1 MEENDPA
8 YPGGKAI
15 PSPGG
20 RSVAGT
26 PWRASWFNTILGF
39 FQALIVEARGS
50 FIVSGNPDK
59 VGESDLLNS
68 LKKIIENM
76 YSDDI
81 EEIQSVLPYLI
92 PEGPNDGHLYGRK
105 NKNWSEII
113 IPPVA
118 KNDTLESLK
127 LFSKKSLMI
136 TNAETVSR
144 RLKRWDIGLPYIS
157 PASEVYHFDTDFKN
171 QNQGSSITLTYIAA
185 PAFVDAT
192 VSNGQIYLSPAV
204 LDLPPYEPLG
214 KSILGRFTLST
225 KIPDTNAT
233 AEFWIR
239 LKTVPNT
246 CVFRLKGFMG
256 EELVLVTGGTDPA
269 YSAAAGGDIA
279 YTLAGDDIPYSV
291 PATTQNRIEHNS
303 PKGKQTTNT
312 GSIGANSWVHI
323 AVIATDSQLS
333 LLIGTSKIDFPK
345 HFQKMEDFDFIL
357 NEDRVEINLDELN
370 IDRTVAIT
378 AAAFNQNTALF
389 LPYGALDYTQK
400 WGVLMFDNPN
410 RIVTN
415 LFESEQFKM
424 AVLAAIHN
432 SR

>member
-1 MEENDPA
+1 LRNTGEE
-8 YPGGKAI
+8 YTRTLSGGIVTI
-15 PSPGG
+15 PWYLSGSPEG
-20 RSVAGT
+20 SVFSG
-26 PWRASWFNTILGF
+26 NGN
-39 FQALIVEARGS
+39 VEA
-50 FIVSGNPDK
+50 
-59 VGESDLLNS
+59 
-68 LKKIIENM
+68 LKF
-76 YSDDI
+76 
-81 EEIQSVLPYLI
+81 
-92 PEGPNDGHLYGRK
+92 
-105 NKNWSEII
+105 
-113 IPPVA
+113 
-118 KNDTLESLK
+118 
-127 LFSKKSLMI
+127 FSQKSLLI

-144 RLKRWDIGLPYIS
+144 RLKRWDIGLPYLS

-171 QNQGSSITLTYIAA
+171 QNQGSSIILAYSAD
-185 PAFVDAT
+185 PVLVDGT
-192 VSNGQIYLSPAV
+192 VSNGQIHLSPAV

-214 KSILGRFTLST
+214 KSILGRFMLST

-233 AEFWIR
+233 VEFWIR

-269 YSAAAGGDIA
+269 YSTAANGDIA

-291 PATTQNRIEHNS
+291 AAVTQNRVEHNS

-312 GSIGANSWVHI
+312 GTIDANSWVHI
-323 AVIATDSQLS
+323 AVIAAETQLS
-333 LLIGTSKIDFPK
+333 LLIGTGKIDFPK
-345 HFQKMEDFDFIL
+345 HFQKPADFDCIL
-357 NEDRVEINLDELN
+357 NEDRAEINLDELN

-410 RIVTN
+410 RIATN

-424 AVLAAIHN
+424 AVLSAIHN